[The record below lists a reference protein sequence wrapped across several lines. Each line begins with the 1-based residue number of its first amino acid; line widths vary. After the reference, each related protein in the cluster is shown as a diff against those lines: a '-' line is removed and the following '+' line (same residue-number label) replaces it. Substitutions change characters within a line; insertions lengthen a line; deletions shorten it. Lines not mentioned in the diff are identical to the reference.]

1 MPVSMSPL
9 SPAEEKD
16 PSWEGRKRLHCQH
29 LCRKGNSVPPCS
41 STALK
46 PHKSPIYLPWKAPAS
61 TWLLVQGH
69 L

>member
-9 SPAEEKD
+9 SPAEEKG
-16 PSWEGRKRLHCQH
+16 PSWEGRKQPRCQH
-29 LCRKGNSVPPCS
+29 LCRKRNSVPPCS
-41 STALK
+41 STDPK
-46 PHKSPIYLPWKAPAS
+46 PYKNPIYLPGKAPAP